1 MADKKL
7 SDREERSGYIIYGR
21 QVSWKRMDLAI
32 KAAVKSKR
40 HLTVIGYGPENE
52 NLRRASEN
60 SEYITFL
67 PRYKGLEEIV
77 EYIVRSR
84 AFLFPSI
91 EPFGIAPVEAL
102 AAGTPVIGLAKGG
115 ALDIVKDGE
124 NGVLFEEQT
133 VESLAGAIERFETLS
148 FDVEAVQ
155 RSAEKFSEESFRE
168 ELSRVIARGKS

>member
-1 MADKKL
+1 M
-7 SDREERSGYIIYGR
+7 
-21 QVSWKRMDLAI
+21 
-32 KAAVKSKR
+32 KSKR

-133 VESLAGAIERFETLS
+133 VESLARAIERFETLS
-148 FDVEAVQ
+148 FDVEVVQ

-168 ELSRVIARGKS
+168 EISKVIARGKV